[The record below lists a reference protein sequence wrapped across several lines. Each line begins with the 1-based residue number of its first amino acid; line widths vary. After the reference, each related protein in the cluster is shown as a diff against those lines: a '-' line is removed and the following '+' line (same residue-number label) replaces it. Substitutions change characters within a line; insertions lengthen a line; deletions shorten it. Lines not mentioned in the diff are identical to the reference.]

1 MSAQPMLSGMEPDN
15 RRVYRLSPAEAI
27 VIERLRAEH
36 RDMRGRDE
44 YIKQIIL
51 AILRW
56 PLTAYGIQRKIN
68 VSAAKQGGRVSYYM
82 VDKLLQELARDGKIT
97 PAMSRGKWRR
107 TNA

>member
-1 MSAQPMLSGMEPDN
+1 MNAQPMLSGMEPDN
-15 RRVYRLSPAEAI
+15 RRQYMLTPAEAAA
-27 VIERLRAEH
+27 IERMRKER
-36 RDMRGRDE
+36 RDMHGRDE

-56 PLTAYGIQRKIN
+56 PHTAYGIQRKIN
-68 VSAAKQGGRVSYYM
+68 ASAAKQGGHVSYYM
-82 VDKLLQELARDGKIT
+82 VDKLLQELARDGKIM